1 MSEKSVLVLV
11 KKMREAQRIYFRSR
25 SPYVLK
31 EAKALE
37 ARVDAELSKLNFNDT
52 GNGKQAEI
60 FSKG

>member
-37 ARVDAELSKLNFNDT
+37 ARVDAELSKLNFDDT
-52 GNGKQAEI
+52 GNGKQTKI
-60 FSKG
+60 FS